1 MMRELAIA
9 LAQTGPKLAEL
20 EQNLVRMSEMIEK
33 ICLEEPV
40 DLIIFPELATSGYEC
55 GMRFTDLA
63 ERVPGHSVNLL
74 ARRAGEFGTHVLFGL
89 PTKEKVE
96 SILYNGAALI
106 GPEGE
111 LLCEYRKI
119 HLKGEEKLAF
129 RPGYRYLT
137 FEAGFGSLGILI
149 GWDLAFPEAAR
160 SAVLDGAELL
170 CVCANWEEPKVEE
183 WYTYLRARACEN
195 AVFVAAAN
203 RIGEEYSYKF
213 FGHSAVVSP
222 AGEVLGAID
231 EPVEGY
237 TIVRIDLDQV
247 RKAREESQL
256 LQSRQPATY
265 RAVVR
270 KY

>member
-1 MMRELAIA
+1 MREITIA
-9 LAQTGPKLAEL
+9 LVQLEPKLSEL
-20 EQNLVRMSEMIEK
+20 EQNLVRMSEMIERV
-33 ICLEEPV
+33 CLEEPV
-40 DLIIFPELATSGYEC
+40 DLVIFPELATSGYEC

-63 ERVPGHSVNLL
+63 EQPPAHSVNLL
-74 ARRAGEFGTHVLFGL
+74 ARRAKEFNTHVLFGL

-96 SILYNGAALI
+96 SILYNGAVLI

-129 RPGYRYLT
+129 RPGYRYMVMET
-137 FEAGFGSLGILI
+137 GFGVIGILI

-160 SAVLDGAELL
+160 SVVLDGADLV
-170 CVCANWEEPKVEE
+170 CVCANWEEPKVDE

-195 AVFVAAAN
+195 AVYVAAAN
-203 RIGEEYSYKF
+203 RVGEEYSYKF
-213 FGHSAVVSP
+213 FGHSALVTP
-222 AGEVLGAID
+222 YGEVVTAID

-256 LQSRQPATY
+256 LQSRQPTTY

>member
-1 MMRELAIA
+1 MREITIA
-9 LAQTGPKLAEL
+9 LVQLEPKLGEL
-20 EQNLVRMSEMIEK
+20 EQNLVRMSEMIERV
-33 ICLEEPV
+33 CLEEPV
-40 DLIIFPELATSGYEC
+40 DLVIFPELATSGYEC

-63 ERVPGHSVNLL
+63 EQVPAHCVNLL
-74 ARRAGEFGTHVLFGL
+74 ARRANEFNTHVLFGL

-96 SILYNGAALI
+96 SILYNGAVLI

-129 RPGYRYLT
+129 RPGFRYMVMET
-137 FEAGFGSLGILI
+137 GFGTIGILV

-160 SAVLDGAELL
+160 SVVLEGAELV
-170 CVCANWEEPKVEE
+170 CVCANWEDPKVDE

-195 AVFVAAAN
+195 AVYVAAAN

-213 FGHSAVVSP
+213 FGHSALVNPQGEVVS
-222 AGEVLGAID
+222 AID

-237 TIVRIDLDQV
+237 TILRIDLDQV

-256 LQSRQPATY
+256 LQSRQPNTY

>member
-1 MMRELAIA
+1 MREISIA
-9 LAQTGPKLAEL
+9 LMQMEPKLGEL

-33 ICLEEPV
+33 ACLEEPI
-40 DLIIFPELATSGYEC
+40 DLVIFPELAISGYEC
-55 GMRFTDLA
+55 GMRFTELA
-63 ERVPGHSVNLL
+63 EQVPAHSVNLL
-74 ARRAGEFGTHVLFGL
+74 ARRASEFNTHILFGL

-96 SILYNGAALI
+96 SILYNGAVLI

-129 RPGYRYLT
+129 RPGFRYLT
-137 FEAGFGSLGILI
+137 METGFGAIGILI
-149 GWDLAFPEAAR
+149 GWDMAFPEAAR

-170 CVCANWEEPKVEE
+170 CVCANWEEPKVDE
-183 WYTYLRARACEN
+183 WYTYLKARACEN
-195 AVFVAAAN
+195 AVYVAAAN

-213 FGHSAVVSP
+213 FGHSALVNP
-222 AGEVLGAID
+222 HGEVVAAID

-237 TIVRIDLDQV
+237 TIVRIDLDLV

-256 LQSRQPATY
+256 LQSRQPTTY

>member
-1 MMRELAIA
+1 MREIAIA
-9 LAQTGPKLAEL
+9 LVQLEPKLGEM
-20 EQNLVRMSEMIEK
+20 EQNLVRMSEMIERV
-33 ICLEEPV
+33 CLEEPV
-40 DLIIFPELATSGYEC
+40 DLVIFPELATSGYEC
-55 GMRFTDLA
+55 GMRFTELA
-63 ERVPGHSVNLL
+63 ERVPAHSVNLL
-74 ARRAGEFGTHVLFGL
+74 ARRAKEFSTHILFGL

-96 SILYNGAALI
+96 SILYNGAVLI

-129 RPGYRYLT
+129 RPGYRYMVMET
-137 FEAGFGSLGILI
+137 GFGVIGLLV
-149 GWDLAFPEAAR
+149 GWDMAFPEAAR
-160 SAVLDGAELL
+160 SVVLEGAELV
-170 CVCANWEEPKVEE
+170 CVCANWEEPRVDE
-183 WYTYLRARACEN
+183 WYTYLRARALEN
-195 AVFVAAAN
+195 AVYVAAAN
-203 RIGEEYSYKF
+203 RVGEEYSYKF
-213 FGHSAVVSP
+213 FGHSAIVNP
-222 AGEVLGAID
+222 HGELISAID

-265 RAVVR
+265 RTVVR

>member
-1 MMRELAIA
+1 MREVSIAVVQTQPA
-9 LAQTGPKLAEL
+9 LAEV
-20 EQNLVRMSEMIEK
+20 EHNLVHMSDLIQK

-55 GMRFTDLA
+55 GMRFAELA

-74 ARRAGEFGTHVLFGL
+74 ARRANEFGVHVLFGL

-96 SILYNGAALI
+96 SILYNGAVLI

-111 LLCEYRKI
+111 AALEYRKV

-129 RPGYRYLT
+129 RPGFRYIV
-137 FEAGFGSLGILI
+137 FDAGFGTLGVLI

-160 SAVLDGAELL
+160 SLVLDGAELI
-170 CVCANWEEPKVEE
+170 CVCANWEEPRQDE
-183 WYTYLRARACEN
+183 WYTFLKARALEN
-195 AVFVAAAN
+195 AAFVAASN
-203 RIGEEYSYKF
+203 RIGEEYSYRF

-222 AGEVLGAID
+222 YGEVLSAID
-231 EPVEGY
+231 EPIEGY
-237 TIVRIDLDQV
+237 TIVRVDLDLV

-256 LQSRQPATY
+256 LQSRQPMTY